1 MTTEDLLEALISS
14 GVKAY
19 KKLNKN
25 TPEGRKLNRHENVTI
40 EGDLSSVIEQVNTN
54 TTNISIAQGQISSLI
69 SNTTITKQDGTVVQL
84 KDEYNSTKDTVNN
97 HTQTIGSLQT
107 NVSNVISK
115 QTKLE
120 QNLDGFKTTVSNTY
134 ATKDSINNLIDTVN
148 DYTIVFSKEALV
160 VKNDLDGNIIE

>member
-1 MTTEDLLEALISS
+1 M
-14 GVKAY
+14 
-19 KKLNKN
+19 
-25 TPEGRKLNRHENVTI
+25 
-40 EGDLSSVIEQVNTN
+40 
-54 TTNISIAQGQISSLI
+54 
-69 SNTTITKQDGTVVQL
+69 
-84 KDEYNSTKDTVNN
+84 
-97 HTQTIGSLQT
+97 
-107 NVSNVISK
+107 ISK